1 MTALS
6 HDMIPLLGAGI
17 VGVAGGLC
25 DLRRCRRIPNVL
37 TFPAFFAGLTVST
50 VAGGW
55 RGLVS
60 ASAASLIAFSISV
73 LFFAAHAMGGGDVKL
88 LTAVAAFLGMP
99 FVFPQLICT
108 ALIGGI
114 LGLVVAV
121 REGRL
126 LATISNI
133 GLILS
138 HHLNEGLRPHPTI
151 NIDNPELR
159 RVPYGAAIAL
169 ATIVMF
175 FAGR

>member
-6 HDMIPLLGAGI
+6 HDMTPLFGAGI
-17 VGVAGGLC
+17 VAVAGGLC
-25 DLRRCRRIPNVL
+25 DLRPCRRIPNAL
-37 TFPAFFAGLTVST
+37 TFPAFFAGLIVST

-55 RGLVS
+55 RGLAS
-60 ASAASLIAFSISV
+60 ALAASLIAFSISI

-88 LTAVAAFLGMP
+88 LAAVAAFLGMP
-99 FVFPQLICT
+99 YVFPQLIYT

-114 LGLVVAV
+114 LGLIVAV
-121 REGRL
+121 WHGRL
-126 LATISNI
+126 LATIKNV

-138 HHLNEGLRPHPTI
+138 HHLSEGLRPHPTI
-151 NIDNPELR
+151 NIENPELR

-169 ATIVMF
+169 ATIVVF